1 MVEIKQIT
9 AEEFLKSD
17 NGFDYEDMLL
27 LAKSLKTENRMD
39 ISDIAQTM
47 IEFAKLHV
55 QAALKAKI
63 EAMEEHMN
71 DGYSLDEIDSFTYNA
86 YPLDNIK

>member
-1 MVEIKQIT
+1 MAEIKQIT
-9 AEEFLKSD
+9 AEEFYRTHESD
-17 NGFDYEDMLL
+17 DSIIL
-27 LAKSLKTENRMD
+27 
-39 ISDIAQTM
+39 M

>member
-9 AEEFLKSD
+9 AEEFL
-17 NGFDYEDMLL
+17 N
-27 LAKSLKTENRMD
+27 D
-39 ISDIAQTM
+39 ITNITYSQEEMM

-63 EAMEEHMN
+63 EAMEEH
-71 DGYSLDEIDSFTYNA
+71 DDGGYSLGELDSFTYNA

>member
-1 MVEIKQIT
+1 MAELKQIT
-9 AEEFLKSD
+9 AEEFLNSD
-17 NGFDYEDMLL
+17 NGLYTAYSVKNKEGKFTPVCSYDK
-27 LAKSLKTENRMD
+27 A
-39 ISDIAQTM
+39 

-63 EAMEEHMN
+63 EAMGEHMN

>member
-9 AEEFLKSD
+9 AEEFLNSD
-17 NGFDYEDMLL
+17 NGLYTAYSVKNKEGKFTPVCSYDK
-27 LAKSLKTENRMD
+27 A
-39 ISDIAQTM
+39 

-63 EAMEEHMN
+63 EAMEEHM
-71 DGYSLDEIDSFTYNA
+71 DGGYSLDEIDSFTYNA
-86 YPLDNIK
+86 YPLENIK